1 MSGLHPLK
9 RRLLAAELT
18 RLRRADEQLRFVT
31 SQRFGRIDP
40 NPHQIDAVVFA
51 LKRIPEGGCILAD
64 EVGLG
69 KTIEAGLVI
78 AQLLAEGMRRILLI
92 VPKSLVGQWQTELY
106 SLFGI
111 ETREGRA
118 DPEAFAGDGVFLV
131 HREFAGGLRGAPLL
145 SSADAFDLVII
156 DEAHEIF
163 AGIYKRY
170 DKAGNYNLDSS
181 EAQIADRVR
190 SFLKPTGTPVLLL
203 TATPIQ
209 NSIVELWGL
218 VQYVEQTDQLLGK
231 LPTFREVFCDGSDRS
246 LNEDQTFELRRRLES
261 VVQRTLRRQAQEFL
275 EVPFVERQ
283 AKLIEYSMS
292 PDEKRLY
299 DDVTAWLLDP
309 YLCSFGGRNRRLLL
323 IGFHRRMGSSLAALR
338 ASLVKVAERL
348 RRELAGQ
355 SDKSWDDLVEEMA
368 LEFEEDLDDVPELAT
383 EAADESPADELP
395 SVERFRAELVRVE
408 GFIASAQALD
418 RDSKAVCLLD
428 TLLKVIRERGDSGE
442 GTVKVVIFTE
452 SVTTQEFLFELLTSN
467 GYLPTDITLFRGQND
482 HARARDALRRWEE
495 DVGRVRIPGH
505 SPSRSVAVRL
515 ALVHEFREHSKVFIS
530 TEAGAKGLNLQFC
543 ETLINYDLP
552 WNPQRIE
559 QRIGRVHRYG
569 QRRGVTVL
577 NFLDRG
583 NEAQQ
588 LTFDILSQKL
598 DLFGKVLD
606 ASDVVLHKPDYDF
619 PEPLIS
625 GLGVEF
631 ERQLRQIYQRA
642 RSIEEVT
649 EQLRELR
656 RSLDSKREEFDR
668 EQARA
673 SELISGRLDD
683 SVRQVFKKWQSE
695 LPAGLE
701 RLDRD
706 LDQLLGAF
714 LTAIGATHKRT
725 ESDGRIEYQLE
736 PNSSLPDG
744 YQVGGRILIGRL
756 RGITEGDLFH
766 PGHPLFVAAVE
777 EARNATARPLH
788 IEFRSSDGS
797 LPECLRSCSDQAGR
811 LIVTKVSYRG
821 FQPVDHILVTALL
834 EHQLEPLGPQTLA
847 ALLSLEICDAVT
859 PETQLQIDDGAILD
873 AIDEAILEDQST
885 TMVEEETHF
894 VRKLEQL
901 DRYLEDQILVLRR
914 QQLTLSRKLE
924 EEELKKE
931 RATSPASQRRASQS
945 IESLQAETQKLEDRI
960 ERLRQGQDTDYEQWR
975 SRLFERRF
983 RQPQVERI
991 LEATFRVVGGDA
1003 PC

>member
-1 MSGLHPLK
+1 MGLLHPIR
-9 RRLLAAELT
+9 RRLLAEELC
-18 RLRRADEQLRFVT
+18 RLRRADEQLRFAT

-78 AQLLAEGMRRILLI
+78 AQLLAEGKRRILLI
-92 VPKSLVGQWQTELY
+92 LPKSLVGQWQTELY

-145 SSADAFDLVII
+145 SSADPFDLVII

-170 DKAGNYNLDSS
+170 DKAGEYKVDSG

-209 NSIVELWGL
+209 NSLAELWGL
-218 VQYVEQTDQLLGK
+218 VQYVEQTGQLLGK
-231 LPTFREVFCDGSDRS
+231 LPTFREIFCEGSDRG
-246 LNEDQTFELRRRLES
+246 LNENQVFELRKRLEN

-275 EVPFVERQ
+275 EVPFVDRQ

-292 PDEKRLY
+292 PDEQRLY

-338 ASLVKVAERL
+338 ASLVKVTERL
-348 RRELAGQ
+348 RRELAGTR
-355 SDKSWDDLVEEMA
+355 DESWDDLVQDMNA
-368 LEFEEDLDDVPELAT
+368 EFEEDLDDVTDVVSESP
-383 EAADESPADELP
+383 DESSADQPP
-395 SVERFRAELVRVE
+395 SEDRVRAELDRIE
-408 GFIASAQALD
+408 DFIARARALD
-418 RDSKAVCLLD
+418 RDSKADCLLNA
-428 TLLKVIRERGDSGE
+428 LKVIRERGATGE
-442 GTVKVVIFTE
+442 GTGKAVIFTE
-452 SVTTQEFLFELLTSN
+452 SIQTQDFLFQLLISH
-467 GYLPTDITLFRGQND
+467 GYPPTDVTLFRGQNE
-482 HARARDALRRWEE
+482 HPRARDALRLWEE
-495 DVGRVRIPGH
+495 EVGHARSPGH

-515 ALVHEFREHSKVFIS
+515 ALVHEFREHSKIFIS

-583 NEAQQ
+583 NEAQR

-606 ASDVVLHKPDYDF
+606 ASDFVLHKPEYDF

-631 ERQLRQIYQRA
+631 ERQLREIYQRA
-642 RSIEEVT
+642 RTIEDVI

-656 RSLDSKREEFDR
+656 KALESKREDFDR

-673 SELISGRLDD
+673 SDLISSRLDD
-683 SVRQVFKKWQSE
+683 SVRQVFRKWQAE

-706 LDQLLGAF
+706 LDRLLGAF
-714 LTAIGATHKRT
+714 LTATRVKYERT
-725 ESDGRIEYQLE
+725 ESEGRIEYQIGQSAAL
-736 PNSSLPDG
+736 PNDYRG
-744 YQVGGRILIGRL
+744 GGRIIIGRS
-756 RGITEGDLFH
+756 RGSHDEDLLH
-766 PGHPLFVAAVE
+766 PGHPLFLAAVE
-777 EARNATARPLH
+777 EARKATDQSRH
-788 IEFRSSDGS
+788 VEFRFPDGMV
-797 LPECLRSCSDQAGR
+797 PDCLESFRGRAGR
-811 LIVTKVSYRG
+811 MIATKVSYRG
-821 FQPVDHILVTALL
+821 FEPVDHVLVTMLL
-834 EHQLEPLGPQTLA
+834 EGQLEPLAPGAIA
-847 ALLSLEICDAVT
+847 ALLSLEPHDIPSPDSPIQVDEDA
-859 PETQLQIDDGAILD
+859 IHD
-873 AIDEAILEDQST
+873 AIDEAIVDDQSV
-885 TMVEEETHF
+885 TMALEEEHF

-914 QQLTLSRKLE
+914 QQLTVSRKIE

-931 RATSPASQRRASQS
+931 RATSPASQRKASKS
-945 IESLQAETQKLEDRI
+945 IESLSTELQKLEDKI
-960 ERLRQGQDTDYEQWR
+960 ERLRQGQDSDYEQWR

-983 RQPQVERI
+983 RQPSVERI
-991 LEATFRVVGGDA
+991 LEATFRIAGG
-1003 PC
+1003 PSC